1 MSEGFRSIPEQYS
14 IYLKSRIKITKIL
27 ALVWYTLK
35 HYAAINTFDGRGV
48 NDKGRSDRK
57 GSEERGT
64 DED

>member
-35 HYAAINTFDGRGV
+35 HYAAINTF
-48 NDKGRSDRK
+48 
-57 GSEERGT
+57 EWERC
-64 DED
+64 E